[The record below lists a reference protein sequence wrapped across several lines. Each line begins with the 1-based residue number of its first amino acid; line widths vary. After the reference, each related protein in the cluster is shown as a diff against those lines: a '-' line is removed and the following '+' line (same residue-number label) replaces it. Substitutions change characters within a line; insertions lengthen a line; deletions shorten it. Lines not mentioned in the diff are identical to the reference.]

1 MKKWMVTA
9 ALLVFVGMG
18 AFAQDM
24 KTKEKPDP
32 ETRAKMMTDRMAEKL
47 ELNEEQKAKI
57 LAINLEYAKKREAE
71 MEAKKAEME
80 AKKAEMEARKA
91 EMDARRAEMK
101 EQDSKIAEIL
111 TPEQKEKWVELK
123 DQGRSRRGPRGEVHS
138 REDFRK
144 RRGGN

>member
-47 ELNEEQKAKI
+47 ELNDEQKAKI
-57 LAINLEYAKKREAE
+57 LAINLEYAKKRE
-71 MEAKKAEME
+71 AEME

-101 EQDSKIAEIL
+101 EQDSKIAEVL

>member
-24 KTKEKPDP
+24 KTKERPDP

-80 AKKAEMEARKA
+80 ARKA

-101 EQDSKIAEIL
+101 EQDSKIAEVL

>member
-80 AKKAEMEARKA
+80 ARKA

-101 EQDSKIAEIL
+101 EQDSKIAEVL

-123 DQGRSRRGPRGEVHS
+123 DEGRSRRGPRGEVHS

>member
-1 MKKWMVTA
+1 MKKWMITA

-24 KTKEKPDP
+24 KTKERPDP

-80 AKKAEMEARKA
+80 ARKA

-101 EQDSKIAEIL
+101 EQDSKIAEVL

>member
-47 ELNEEQKAKI
+47 ELNEEQKTKI

-71 MEAKKAEME
+71 MEAKKT
-80 AKKAEMEARKA
+80 EMEARKA

-101 EQDSKIAEIL
+101 EQDSKIAEVL

>member
-80 AKKAEMEARKA
+80 ARKA

>member
-47 ELNEEQKAKI
+47 ELNDEQKAKI
-57 LAINLEYAKKREAE
+57 LAINLEYAKKRE
-71 MEAKKAEME
+71 AEME

-101 EQDSKIAEIL
+101 EQDSKIEEVL